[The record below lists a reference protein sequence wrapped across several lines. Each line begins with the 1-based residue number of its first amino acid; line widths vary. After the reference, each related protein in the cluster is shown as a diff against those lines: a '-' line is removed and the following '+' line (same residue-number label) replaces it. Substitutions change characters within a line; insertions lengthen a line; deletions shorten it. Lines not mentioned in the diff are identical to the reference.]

1 MRGGMTPLE
10 KNRAKAYLWRIR
22 KIEKDIRNIEDM
34 IRDARE
40 EQETIRSA
48 WPDGQPHGTGT
59 TDPTAQAVIDLEV
72 KIGDYERKLIRDKSD
87 LWKAK
92 MDILDTI
99 SKVRDANLS
108 RLLYLF
114 YIDGKT
120 WEEVAVELHY
130 SYRHTTRRHGRA
142 LQEVDKILDQKM
154 SYNVPR
160 KP

>member
-1 MRGGMTPLE
+1 MRGGTKPLE

-34 IRDARE
+34 IRDVRE

-72 KIGDYERKLIRDKSD
+72 KIGEYERKLLRHKSD
-87 LWKAK
+87 LWRAK

-99 SKVRDANLS
+99 SKVEDAKLS
-108 RLLYLF
+108 RLLYL
-114 YIDGKT
+114 YYVDGRT
-120 WEEVAVELHY
+120 WEEVAVELTY
-130 SYRHTTRRHGRA
+130 SWRHTLRRHGQA
-142 LQEVDKILDQKM
+142 LQEVEKIIDRKM
-154 SYNVPR
+154 A
-160 KP
+160 

>member
-1 MRGGMTPLE
+1 MKPLE

-48 WPDGQPHGTGT
+48 WPDGQPHGTGI
-59 TDPTAQAVIDLEV
+59 TDPTAQAVIDLEK
-72 KIGDYERKLIRDKSD
+72 KIGEYERQLIQNKSD

-108 RLLYLF
+108 RLLYL
-114 YIDGKT
+114 YYVESKT
-120 WEEVAVELHY
+120 WEEVAVELTY
-130 SYRHTTRRHGRA
+130 SWRHTLRRHGQA
-142 LQEVDKILDQKM
+142 LQEVEKIIDRKM
-154 SYNVPR
+154 A
-160 KP
+160 

>member
-1 MRGGMTPLE
+1 ME

-72 KIGDYERKLIRDKSD
+72 KIGDYERQLNRDKSD
-87 LWKAK
+87 LWRAK

-99 SKVRDANLS
+99 SKVQDAKLS
-108 RLLYLF
+108 RLLYL
-114 YIDGKT
+114 YYVDGKT
-120 WEEVAVELHY
+120 WEEVAVELTY
-130 SYRHTTRRHGRA
+130 SWRHTLRRHGQA
-142 LQEVDKILDQKM
+142 LQEVEKIIDRKM
-154 SYNVPR
+154 A
-160 KP
+160 

>member
-1 MRGGMTPLE
+1 ME
-10 KNRAKAYLWRIR
+10 KNRAKAYLRRIR
-22 KIEKDIRNIEDM
+22 KIEKDIENIEDM
-34 IRDARE
+34 ISDARE
-40 EQETIRSA
+40 EQATIRSA

-72 KIGDYERKLIRDKSD
+72 KTGDYERKLIREKAD

-130 SYRHTTRRHGRA
+130 SWRHTLRRHGQA
-142 LQEVDKILDQKM
+142 LQEVERIINQKM
-154 SYNVPR
+154 S
-160 KP
+160 

>member
-22 KIEKDIRNIEDM
+22 KINEDIKDVEDM
-34 IRDARE
+34 IRDVRE

-59 TDPTAQAVIDLEV
+59 TDPTAQAIIALEK
-72 KIGDYERKLIRDKSD
+72 KIGDYERKLLRHKSD
-87 LWKAK
+87 LWGAK

-99 SKVRDANLS
+99 SKVQDAKLS
-108 RLLYLF
+108 RLLYL
-114 YIDGKT
+114 YYVESKT

-130 SYRHTTRRHGRA
+130 SWRHTLRRHGQA
-142 LQEVDKILDQKM
+142 LQEVDKILDRKM
-154 SYNVPR
+154 A
-160 KP
+160 